1 MTDKKQEGRHRKSS
15 DEPSLNVPIPEQFT
29 IIKVYLDPD
38 KSISTEELAELIERA
53 LNLDKTPL
61 FAKSDTVCIT
71 LVKQGGPSPIGP
83 GPGN

>member
-1 MTDKKQEGRHRKSS
+1 
-15 DEPSLNVPIPEQFT
+15 
-29 IIKVYLDPD
+29 
-38 KSISTEELAELIERA
+38 LIERA